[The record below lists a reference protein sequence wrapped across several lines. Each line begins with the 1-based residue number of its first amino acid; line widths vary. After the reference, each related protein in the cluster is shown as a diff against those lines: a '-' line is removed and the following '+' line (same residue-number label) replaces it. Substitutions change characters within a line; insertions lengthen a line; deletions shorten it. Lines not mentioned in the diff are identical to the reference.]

1 MEPILVKP
9 KITPQESLRRAQIER
24 GVVPANL
31 PENAY
36 NLIRGYEGYKP
47 AAYQDSNGKW
57 TIGVGTLIGKGSDSD
72 LKSSPY
78 YKKTINETTAKS
90 LAQTK
95 ITEKINLIKVL
106 VGESTFN
113 EFSPNLQAHLVS
125 GAYRGDITGSPKAI
139 QFLKNQ
145 QFEQAAKE
153 YLDND
158 EYRKAKA
165 KKNGVAPR
173 MEAAAAI
180 IKSEKPK
187 TFQNAVEYK
196 FNQAF
201 NSKWN

>member
-9 KITPQESLRRAQIER
+9 KITPQEALRRAQIQR
-24 GVVPANL
+24 GAVPANL
-31 PENAY
+31 PENSF
-36 NLIRGYEGYKP
+36 NLIRKYEGFKPEPYK
-47 AAYQDSNGKW
+47 DSSGKW
-57 TIGVGTLIGKGSDSD
+57 TIGIGTLIGKGSDSD

-78 YKKTINETTAKS
+78 YKKIINEPTAKS

-95 ITEKINLIKVL
+95 ITEKINLIKGL
-106 VGESTFN
+106 VGEDKFN
-113 EFSPNLQAHLVS
+113 EFSPDLQAHLVS

-139 QFLKNQ
+139 EFLKNQ

-165 KKNGVAPR
+165 KKTGVAPR

-180 IKSEKPK
+180 IKNEKPK
-187 TFQNAVEYK
+187 TFQNAVEDK

-201 NSKWN
+201 NSK